1 MAETEREA
9 IVIRKRESRLPVRL
23 TFGELEERKAA
34 LVEATKA
41 RELREQT
48 LQAWKDSK
56 KAEQKVMDADVMSV
70 ANECFR
76 LAHVIEHGEEPRD
89 VKVHDVLE
97 NTTVTTIRTDTG
109 EVLAQRAATPEE
121 LQLPLR

>member
-1 MAETEREA
+1 MPDP
-9 IVIRKRESRLPVRL
+9 IIIRKRESRLPVKL
-23 TFGELEERKAA
+23 TFGELEERKAS
-34 LVEATKA
+34 LVEATKS

-48 LQAWKDSK
+48 LQAWKDAR
-56 KAEQKVMDADVMSV
+56 KAEQKTMEADVMSV

-89 VKVHDVLE
+89 VKVHDVLDG
-97 NTTVTTIRTDTG
+97 TTVTSVRVDTG
-109 EVLAQRAATPEE
+109 ELLAQRAATPEE